1 MQDSPPVAALNTS
14 GPNNVHS
21 YAYAFKLI
29 RKYGDWSLQ
38 KLNAKEELR
47 SRTAK
52 VSGRKKA
59 RFNFDF
65 SACLGDDVT
74 QNVSARHC
82 ARETQL
88 FLA

>member
-1 MQDSPPVAALNTS
+1 MHDSPPVAGLNTS
-14 GPNNVHS
+14 GLN
-21 YAYAFKLI
+21 
-29 RKYGDWSLQ
+29 WSLQ
-38 KLNAKEELR
+38 KLNAKEKLR
-47 SRTAK
+47 SRTATK
-52 VSGRKKA
+52 KKA

-82 ARETQL
+82 ARETQQ